1 VGVTKISCAN
11 QEWSKCRIMKIAF
24 IYALAAICTRTYKS
38 AGECRRT
45 VHDRQETR
53 AMDLA
58 EHLPAKYQEA

>member
-1 VGVTKISCAN
+1 
-11 QEWSKCRIMKIAF
+11 MKIAF

-45 VHDRQETR
+45 THDRQEAR

-58 EHLPAKYQEA
+58 EYLPAEY